1 MYKVKIF
8 TNRVHSALNGESYF
22 LFSQSFPQLPPR
34 NAIANSQILCSYT
47 GAEGGLVRLCC
58 FLLLCVLSVLP
69 LPNALLA
76 EPPVVFTESEGSSDT
91 GHFTLT
97 WENPAEKEVTLEV
110 SNNPSFER
118 PRALY
123 QGSGTSFF
131 ISGLSDGKYYYRL
144 RDVSSEDTEVFI
156 LTVAHRSLTLA
167 LSLFA
172 LGSLV
177 FLAIVA
183 VILRGER

>member
-1 MYKVKIF
+1 M
-8 TNRVHSALNGESYF
+8 
-22 LFSQSFPQLPPR
+22 
-34 NAIANSQILCSYT
+34 
-47 GAEGGLVRLCC
+47 RLSC
-58 FLLLCVLSVLP
+58 FLLLSLLSVLT
-69 LPNALLA
+69 LA
-76 EPPVVFTESEGSSDT
+76 SSLCAETTVVFTKSEGSSDT

-97 WENPAEKEVTLEV
+97 WENPEEKEVTLEV
-110 SNNPSFER
+110 SKNSSFER

-123 QGSGTSFF
+123 QGTGTSFF
-131 ISGLSDGKYYYRL
+131 ISGLSDGEYYFRL
-144 RDVSSEDTEVFI
+144 REISPKNAEIFI

-172 LGSLV
+172 LGSVV